1 MHDLIALEE
10 DLVCQE
16 CNGLGK
22 IIDHDGRADICDGCY
37 GLGYVRGVY
46 RAKPLSRS
54 KVKLRRALLGTFGG
68 LGVFYAVFLFFL
80 IRYSIGPVI
89 TLAVLLAGHL
99 VAVTFL
105 VLYILYRAMHD
116 N

>member
-1 MHDLIALEE
+1 M
-10 DLVCQE
+10 VCQE

-22 IIDHDGRADICDGCY
+22 ITDDQGKADICEGCY

-46 RAKPLSRS
+46 RPKPLSGG
-54 KVKLRRALLGTFGG
+54 KLKIRHALVGTFGG
-68 LGVFYAVFLFFL
+68 LGVFYAVFMYTFV
-80 IRYSIGPVI
+80 RYSFGPVL

-99 VAVTFL
+99 IAVKFL

-116 N
+116 E